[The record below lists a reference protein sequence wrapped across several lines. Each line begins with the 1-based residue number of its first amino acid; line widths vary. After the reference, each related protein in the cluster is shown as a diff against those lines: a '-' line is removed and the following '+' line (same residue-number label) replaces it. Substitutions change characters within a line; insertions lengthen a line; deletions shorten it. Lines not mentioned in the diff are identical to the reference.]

1 MGQHMSNELVE
12 TDLRNYLAAQ
22 DGDYVLTY
30 DALIEAERKREIAV
44 EPKSTGNSR
53 VAKWRKAL
61 EKRDKS
67 VLRAAYDRMRG
78 YVAQVRSNLDILLE
92 ETPGVLT
99 YDDAKKLAQQFVDMR
114 EIEAALKVDRSLIRD
129 RVFAS
134 MTEDLAAQGVEQP
147 EHVSAQIEFPE
158 LGIYFDRY
166 GCGRTDPELDEAR
179 LRTELG
185 EEVWAKVTR
194 AEHIPARVDYK
205 LDHDALMELARTNP
219 ELAVL
224 EKVRSSLK
232 QGEWKNPSLTVR
244 NL

>member
-1 MGQHMSNELVE
+1 MSKELIE

-53 VAKWRKAL
+53 AAKWRKAL
-61 EKRDKS
+61 AKRDKAA
-67 VLRAAYDRMRG
+67 LRAAYDRMRG
-78 YVAQVRSNLDILLE
+78 YVAQVRANTDILLE

-99 YDDAKKLAQQFVDMR
+99 YEAAKKLARQFVHMR
-114 EIEAALKVDRSLIRD
+114 EIEAGLKTDRELIRE

-134 MTEDLAAQGVEQP
+134 MTEDLAAQGEDFP
-147 EHVSAQIEFPE
+147 ENVNATIEFPE
-158 LGIYFDRY
+158 LGIKFDRY
-166 GCGRTDPELDEAR
+166 GCGRTDPEINEAR

-185 EEVWAKVTR
+185 EEAWAKVTK
-194 AEHIPARVDYK
+194 AVHIPAKTEYE